1 MDELIDI
8 LDSSGNFTGESCLK
22 SVAHKKGLY
31 HATIHVWFYTKNKQV
46 LLQKRASTKKVFPNL
61 WDVSVAGHISA
72 GESIIGSAIREVRE
86 EIGLE
91 ISENQLNKVGIRL
104 NKIQHPNGIL
114 DCEFK
119 HIYVCE
125 LTKPISKL
133 RRQISEVDDIKLFD
147 LSILKDSTKHGNFM
161 VKNIDTY
168 YDFIFEKISN
178 LFN

>member
-8 LDSSGNFTGESCLK
+8 LDSDGNFTGKSCLK
-22 SVAHKKGLY
+22 SEAHKKGMY
-31 HATIHVWFYTKNKQV
+31 HATVHVWFYTKNQQI

-72 GESIIGSAIREVRE
+72 GETIVESAIREVRE

-91 ISENQLNKVGIRL
+91 IFENQLNKVGIRL
-104 NKIQHPNGIL
+104 NKIQHSNGIL

-125 LTKPISKL
+125 LTKAISKL
-133 RRQISEVDDIKLFD
+133 KRQISEVDDIKLFD

-161 VKNIDTY
+161 VRNINSY
-168 YDFIFEKISN
+168 YDFVYDKISN